1 MGHCRQLR
9 IDRVPEEIMS
19 MLLESFS
26 RQPVPLLHSIR
37 LSTEAFTGSVI
48 FQHPFLSLGAH
59 RLTAVHIVEIDPS
72 SFHFCISAFSSV
84 TSLRLALLD
93 ISQREQYDSFRDA
106 LMNMPALTHLE
117 LGPVAV
123 MDEPVQPTVLPN
135 LRLLA
140 VDFEK
145 GSPGDL
151 STIISFIRAPSLN
164 SLSLIGQVYLG
175 IGEEIFDSLAVGEN
189 QFPALQQLVLGS
201 DVIKACSDFRLLAKA
216 FPNIE
221 CLTCRVENEEIADII
236 ANITE
241 LGDELRWPK
250 LKIIAMSKVYRTLD
264 AEKLGNLCQLI
275 IKLQQEGRPFHQLS
289 YPTSGS
295 CIALAGAED
304 MHNLRELVELAD
316 FRDDWPTPFEW
327 VI

>member
-1 MGHCRQLR
+1 MGHCHQLH
-9 IDRVPEEIMS
+9 IGSVPSDIMTV
-19 MLLESFS
+19 LLESFS
-26 RQPVPLLHSIR
+26 HQPAPLLRSIR
-37 LSTEAFTGSVI
+37 LSAELPGVT
-48 FQHPFLSLGAH
+48 FQQPFFSISTH
-59 RLTAVHIVEIDPS
+59 RLTTVQITAMDTS

-84 TSLRLALLD
+84 TSLRLAFLD
-93 ISQREQYDSFRDA
+93 ISQKEQYDSFRDA

-117 LGPVAV
+117 LQPEAV
-123 MDEPVQPTVLPN
+123 MDGPVQPTVLPN

-140 VDFEK
+140 VDFEE
-145 GSPGDL
+145 GSPSDL

-164 SLSLIGQVYLG
+164 SLSLMGQVYLG
-175 IGEEIFDSLAVGEN
+175 VGEEPFDSLAVGEN
-189 QFPALQQLVLGS
+189 KFPALQQLVLGS
-201 DVIKACSDFRLLAKA
+201 NVIYACPDFGQLAKA

-221 CLTCRVENEEIADII
+221 RLTCRVEYEDIDDII

-241 LGDELRWPK
+241 PGDELRWPK

-275 IKLQQEGRPFHQLS
+275 IKLQQAGRPFRQLS

-295 CIALAGAED
+295 ELALAGAGD
-304 MHNLRELVELAD
+304 IPKLRELVELED

-327 VI
+327 GI